1 MAINLDSNG
10 NEWEILTY
18 PDKRLRIKSEPVT
31 EITDEIRKKGL
42 ALMDLMHEVRGIGL
56 AAPQVGW
63 HVQII
68 AINLSGKRQDGLV
81 FVNPQ
86 IVSTSKA
93 TFAAKE
99 MCLSV
104 PGISGKVVRPRKI
117 TITSMNFDGELN
129 EFTLD
134 GLLARCFLH
143 EHDHL
148 TGMLMIDRFSPAKKL
163 SIKKKLRKLE
173 ADYEHRKGKK

>member
-1 MAINLDSNG
+1 MSETETETAAPKE
-10 NEWEILTY
+10 EWEILIY

-31 EITDEIRKKGL
+31 EVTDAIRRKGL
-42 ALMDLMHEVRGIGL
+42 ALMDLMHQARGIGL

-63 HVQII
+63 HVQIL

-81 FVNPQ
+81 FLNPK

-93 TFAAKE
+93 TFTASE

-104 PGISGKVVRPRKI
+104 PGISGKIERPREA

-129 EFTLD
+129 EFKLD

-143 EHDHL
+143 EYDHL
-148 TGMLMIDRFSPAKKL
+148 EGVLFIDRLSSAKKL
-163 SIKKKLRKLE
+163 SIKKKLKRLGGPE
-173 ADYEHRKGKK
+173 

>member
-1 MAINLDSNG
+1 MPIPVTAEG
-10 NEWEILTY
+10 NEWEVLTY
-18 PDKRLRIKSEPVT
+18 PDKRLRIKSEPVA

-68 AINLSGKRQDGLV
+68 AINLSGKRQDGLI
-81 FVNPQ
+81 FVNPR

-104 PGISGKVVRPRKI
+104 PGISGKVVRPREI

-129 EFTLD
+129 EFSLD

-148 TGMLMIDRFSPAKKL
+148 QGKLFIDRLSPAKKL
-163 SIKKKLRKLE
+163 SIKKKLKLLGGPE
-173 ADYEHRKGKK
+173 